1 MTTTNAERAHYHKVY
16 QAKAY
21 AKTPRLQPQPDRTD
35 WITPA
40 PTGYL
45 CDWCGNTD
53 RPTPHE
59 RCERQRKNARASIGV
74 APLDGGR
81 HGYMKTGG
89 GTMVEEYR
97 VSRSALR
104 TADGMRSTGI

>member
-1 MTTTNAERAHYHKVY
+1 MTATARAHYHKLY
-16 QAKAY
+16 QARVYTQK
-21 AKTPRLQPQPDRTD
+21 PRLQPQPGRTD
-35 WITPA
+35 WITTA
-40 PTGYL
+40 QVGYL

-74 APLDGGR
+74 APMDGGR

-89 GTMVEEYR
+89 GVMVEEYR